1 MACPADVTRQPR
13 RRASKLSAPPP
24 PSPPATPPAP
34 GAGSQTPRPGPPF
47 SAASRT
53 SRCSRSGSNEP
64 SRLTDPLYVPVRLVR
79 SSSRV
84 VFSPAILVTLPGDS
98 RTPER
103 KSLTVRVILQEKSGR
118 NVAHPAGMGW
128 RRSVGSESHH
138 TSWRAPRCPCQ
149 APDVPSSRYLHC
161 FRRIVLYHRRR

>member
-1 MACPADVTRQPR
+1 MLLGSSQKIPEPSIHADRSIYIQIFYHQNHILGEDGKR
-13 RRASKLSAPPP
+13 LSM
-24 PSPPATPPAP
+24 
-34 GAGSQTPRPGPPF
+34 G
-47 SAASRT
+47 SRT